1 MKRFFIS
8 AIVIMSCFMANA
20 QSFIPDV
27 NLSSGGEKKVNVSI
41 PNGTNLTA
49 FQFDIALPAGVTV
62 TGATVNGPSTRKTV
76 FGTVGGKCRV
86 LSYDESNTKLESN
99 SLLTLTF
106 KAGNG
111 AATSNASTS
120 DVLFVDPQAES
131 TTPAGSDFAINVSD
145 GDFIEFKAAGKLLM
159 VSNNDLDF
167 TSLGDEVKAYI
178 ATGYDLNTDE
188 IILSRIKDVPAGT
201 PIWVYGP
208 KNTTKEV
215 AGGVS
220 KTYYPKSFIVGSA
233 TEKTTIPVTDESA
246 YSMTLSP
253 STGQTGGV
261 TSSFDIDPG
270 KAYLRIP
277 RVVTSSV
284 GAASETINLTAKDN
298 KEAYVSPCDLDFTN
312 VSGLSAFIIT
322 GYTST
327 GSSIWLTP
335 VKKVSANT
343 PLYLKGQTNE
353 YTVPSSAQKI
363 VYVNMLKGSATSTS
377 DVKDEEN
384 GFKTWI
390 LSSRDGIWG
399 PYGYDNPQFPQ
410 GKAYLP
416 IPKSYIVASR
426 GDNEILQSTE
436 VEAEVIRVKLGS
448 LNGDDD
454 ETTGIRDLM
463 INDSESDVWYNL
475 RGQRIDTPTK
485 KGLYIHNGRKV
496 VVK

>member
-1 MKRFFIS
+1 
-8 AIVIMSCFMANA
+8 MANA

-246 YSMTLSP
+246 YS
-253 STGQTGGV
+253 
-261 TSSFDIDPG
+261 
-270 KAYLRIP
+270 
-277 RVVTSSV
+277 
-284 GAASETINLTAKDN
+284 LT
-298 KEAYVSPCDLDFTN
+298 
-312 VSGLSAFIIT
+312 
-322 GYTST
+322 
-327 GSSIWLTP
+327 
-335 VKKVSANT
+335 
-343 PLYLKGQTNE
+343 
-353 YTVPSSAQKI
+353 
-363 VYVNMLKGSATSTS
+363 
-377 DVKDEEN
+377 
-384 GFKTWI
+384 
-390 LSSRDGIWG
+390 
-399 PYGYDNPQFPQ
+399 
-410 GKAYLP
+410 
-416 IPKSYIVASR
+416 
-426 GDNEILQSTE
+426 
-436 VEAEVIRVKLGS
+436 
-448 LNGDDD
+448 
-454 ETTGIRDLM
+454 
-463 INDSESDVWYNL
+463 
-475 RGQRIDTPTK
+475 
-485 KGLYIHNGRKV
+485 
-496 VVK
+496 